1 MVTCDVFRGL
11 QTAGGRLLAHLH
23 HGGGQP
29 GDLLQQQALLL
40 LHQHQLRH
48 HEVSSCEQST
58 SLTLLCRSTS
68 NSLVSTALNRSATA
82 ASVLNNSNSNSN
94 SSESEAV
101 LLPCEFCDQPIPST
115 KLLSHQAECVSPAN
129 VRPAAATA
137 ASAGSYSSRMTR
149 AASITRSPSYSL
161 AATASSSRV
170 NKVVE
175 DSSPSPRK
183 ISPSSGSSIVS
194 RFLSGPEPK
203 SSGSESR
210 QTCEQCLT
218 IFDNVAQYL
227 EKIHLYLIL
236 VESAY

>member
-1 MVTCDVFRGL
+1 M
-11 QTAGGRLLAHLH
+11 
-23 HGGGQP
+23 
-29 GDLLQQQALLL
+29 
-40 LHQHQLRH
+40 
-48 HEVSSCEQST
+48 
-58 SLTLLCRSTS
+58 TLLCRSTS

-94 SSESEAV
+94 CSESEAV

-161 AATASSSRV
+161 AATCSSSRV

-218 IFDNVAQYL
+218 IFDNVVQYS
-227 EKIHLYLIL
+227 EKIHLYLIFL

>member
-1 MVTCDVFRGL
+1 M
-11 QTAGGRLLAHLH
+11 
-23 HGGGQP
+23 
-29 GDLLQQQALLL
+29 
-40 LHQHQLRH
+40 
-48 HEVSSCEQST
+48 
-58 SLTLLCRSTS
+58 
-68 NSLVSTALNRSATA
+68 STALNRSATA
-82 ASVLNNSNSNSN
+82 ASVLNNSSSNSNSN

-137 ASAGSYSSRMTR
+137 ASAASAGSYSSRMTR

-170 NKVVE
+170 NKVLE
-175 DSSPSPRK
+175 AAAGDSSPSPRK

-210 QTCEQCLT
+210 QTCKQCLT
-218 IFDNVAQYL
+218 MFDNVVLLGEDPLDSYL
-227 EKIHLYLIL
+227 LL

>member
-1 MVTCDVFRGL
+1 MTI
-11 QTAGGRLLAHLH
+11 
-23 HGGGQP
+23 
-29 GDLLQQQALLL
+29 
-40 LHQHQLRH
+40 
-48 HEVSSCEQST
+48 
-58 SLTLLCRSTS
+58 LLCRSTS

-82 ASVLNNSNSNSN
+82 ASVLNNNSSNSNSSN

-137 ASAGSYSSRMTR
+137 ASAASAGSYSSRMTR

-170 NKVVE
+170 NKVLE
-175 DSSPSPRK
+175 AGDSSPSPRK

-210 QTCEQCLT
+210 QTCKQCLT
-218 IFDNVAQYL
+218 MFDNFVQYYTWRRSTL
-227 EKIHLYLIL
+227 TLFYFSTNVFPL
-236 VESAY
+236 

>member
-1 MVTCDVFRGL
+1 M
-11 QTAGGRLLAHLH
+11 
-23 HGGGQP
+23 
-29 GDLLQQQALLL
+29 
-40 LHQHQLRH
+40 
-48 HEVSSCEQST
+48 
-58 SLTLLCRSTS
+58 TLLCRSTS

-82 ASVLNNSNSNSN
+82 ASVLNNSNNSNSNSN
-94 SSESEAV
+94 SSESDAV

-175 DSSPSPRK
+175 TVAQDSSPSPRK

-203 SSGSESR
+203 TSGSESR
-210 QTCEQCLT
+210 
-218 IFDNVAQYL
+218 
-227 EKIHLYLIL
+227 
-236 VESAY
+236 

>member
-1 MVTCDVFRGL
+1 M
-11 QTAGGRLLAHLH
+11 
-23 HGGGQP
+23 
-29 GDLLQQQALLL
+29 
-40 LHQHQLRH
+40 
-48 HEVSSCEQST
+48 SSCEQST

-82 ASVLNNSNSNSN
+82 ASVLNNSSNSNSN

>member
-11 QTAGGRLLAHLH
+11 QTAGGRVLAHLH

-40 LHQHQLRH
+40 LHHQLRH
-48 HEVSSCEQST
+48 HEVSSCQQST

-82 ASVLNNSNSNSN
+82 ASVLNNSNSSNSN
-94 SSESEAV
+94 SSESDAV

-218 IFDNVAQYL
+218 IFDNVARYL

>member
-94 SSESEAV
+94 CSESEAV

-170 NKVVE
+170 NKVLE

-203 SSGSESR
+203 TSGSESR
-210 QTCEQCLT
+210 
-218 IFDNVAQYL
+218 
-227 EKIHLYLIL
+227 
-236 VESAY
+236 

>member
-1 MVTCDVFRGL
+1 M
-11 QTAGGRLLAHLH
+11 
-23 HGGGQP
+23 
-29 GDLLQQQALLL
+29 
-40 LHQHQLRH
+40 
-48 HEVSSCEQST
+48 
-58 SLTLLCRSTS
+58 TLLCRSTS

-94 SSESEAV
+94 CSESEAV

-175 DSSPSPRK
+175 TVAQDSSPSPRK

>member
-1 MVTCDVFRGL
+1 M
-11 QTAGGRLLAHLH
+11 
-23 HGGGQP
+23 
-29 GDLLQQQALLL
+29 
-40 LHQHQLRH
+40 
-48 HEVSSCEQST
+48 SSCQQST
-58 SLTLLCRSTS
+58 SFTLLCRSTS

-82 ASVLNNSNSNSN
+82 ASVLNSSNSN
-94 SSESEAV
+94 SSESDAV

-175 DSSPSPRK
+175 TAAQDSSPSPRK

-203 SSGSESR
+203 TSGSESR
-210 QTCEQCLT
+210 
-218 IFDNVAQYL
+218 
-227 EKIHLYLIL
+227 
-236 VESAY
+236 

>member
-1 MVTCDVFRGL
+1 MTCDVFRGL

-58 SLTLLCRSTS
+58 SLALLCRSTS

-82 ASVLNNSNSNSN
+82 ASVLNNSNSNC
-94 SSESEAV
+94 SESEAV

-203 SSGSESR
+203 TSGSESR
-210 QTCEQCLT
+210 
-218 IFDNVAQYL
+218 
-227 EKIHLYLIL
+227 
-236 VESAY
+236 

>member
-1 MVTCDVFRGL
+1 M
-11 QTAGGRLLAHLH
+11 
-23 HGGGQP
+23 
-29 GDLLQQQALLL
+29 
-40 LHQHQLRH
+40 
-48 HEVSSCEQST
+48 
-58 SLTLLCRSTS
+58 TLLCRSTS

-94 SSESEAV
+94 CSESEAV

-203 SSGSESR
+203 TSGSESR
-210 QTCEQCLT
+210 
-218 IFDNVAQYL
+218 
-227 EKIHLYLIL
+227 
-236 VESAY
+236 

>member
-40 LHQHQLRH
+40 HHQQLRH
-48 HEVSSCEQST
+48 HEVSSCQLST

-82 ASVLNNSNSNSN
+82 ASVLNSSNSN

-175 DSSPSPRK
+175 AQDSSPSPRK

-203 SSGSESR
+203 TSGSESR
-210 QTCEQCLT
+210 
-218 IFDNVAQYL
+218 
-227 EKIHLYLIL
+227 
-236 VESAY
+236 

>member
-1 MVTCDVFRGL
+1 MTI
-11 QTAGGRLLAHLH
+11 
-23 HGGGQP
+23 
-29 GDLLQQQALLL
+29 
-40 LHQHQLRH
+40 
-48 HEVSSCEQST
+48 
-58 SLTLLCRSTS
+58 LLCRSTS

-82 ASVLNNSNSNSN
+82 ASVLNSSSNSN

-129 VRPAAATA
+129 VRPAAASA

-170 NKVVE
+170 NKVLE
-175 DSSPSPRK
+175 AAAGDSSPSPRK

-210 QTCEQCLT
+210 QTCKQCLT
-218 IFDNVAQYL
+218 MFDNVVQYS
-227 EKIHLYLIL
+227 EKIH
-236 VESAY
+236 STRTFFW

>member
-48 HEVSSCEQST
+48 NEVSSCEQST

-94 SSESEAV
+94 CSESEAV

-170 NKVVE
+170 NKVLE

-203 SSGSESR
+203 TSGSESR
-210 QTCEQCLT
+210 
-218 IFDNVAQYL
+218 
-227 EKIHLYLIL
+227 
-236 VESAY
+236 